1 LKNSKL
7 KIDWNL
13 KNNSEN
19 NYGLDMTKYIRYLKD
34 RGFRDSTIQG
44 YLGNVQRYLKFT
56 KTTKPTAKDLE
67 KFREFLYSEKLSRST
82 LNQYGYALKSYHQM
96 LGVQIEFK
104 RIEPNNMIPYF
115 FSEEEV
121 NKIFSVIYNIK
132 HLAMLKTLFYGCLRA
147 SELCNLDD
155 VDVDLKSL
163 TIMVRGG
170 KGGKDGMVYISNECA
185 SVLREY
191 LEVRPSLEINGRKPL
206 FYTDYGNRWRREDLY
221 HLFIVY
227 KGRAG
232 VEKRGG
238 CHVFARQSPA
248 TIMIS
253 NGADISVVKHLLRHS
268 DIRTTLRYIVIDEKM
283 KRDKYEKFLV
293 L

>member
-1 LKNSKL
+1 MKNPKL
-7 KIDWNL
+7 KIDWSL

-19 NYGLDMTKYIRYLKD
+19 GYGLDTSKYIRYLKD
-34 RGFRDSTIQG
+34 RGLRDSTIQG
-44 YLGNVQRYLKFT
+44 YLGNVRRYLNFS
-56 KTTKPTAKDLE
+56 KTTKPTTKDLE

-96 LGVQIEFK
+96 LGVQVEFK
-104 RIEPNNMIPYF
+104 RIEPNNKIPYF

-170 KGGKDGMVYISNECA
+170 KGGMDGMVYISNECA

-206 FYTDYGNRWRREDLY
+206 FFTDYGNRWRREDLY

-227 KGRAG
+227 KLRAG
-232 VEKRGG
+232 IEKRGG

-268 DIRTTLRYIVIDEKM
+268 DIRTTLRYIVVDEKM
-283 KRDKYEKFLV
+283 KRDKYEKYLV